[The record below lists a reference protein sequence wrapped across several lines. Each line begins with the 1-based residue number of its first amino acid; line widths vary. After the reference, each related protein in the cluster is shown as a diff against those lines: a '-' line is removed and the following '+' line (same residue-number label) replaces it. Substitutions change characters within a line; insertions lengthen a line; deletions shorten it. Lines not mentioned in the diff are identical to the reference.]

1 MSNFSW
7 LLLSDFH
14 LKSDYTVWN
23 QNVVLRDMMRDI
35 ESRLLDIDN
44 LQFVIVSGDLA
55 HGGKKDQYSL
65 VESFLVDLLRI
76 TSLKTSDLYIV
87 PGNHDVDRDNSQLAF
102 HGARA
107 AFLNSENVERFLS
120 NSGERH
126 SLLARLSAYYEFE
139 ERVCPHLKS
148 AYTDD
153 NLAYLITRHID
164 SLPIGIAGLN
174 SAILCGD
181 NEDQGKL
188 VLGDR
193 PIIDLC
199 EKIRAADVRLVVTVV
214 HHPPSWLADFDKRTF
229 DARLLPY
236 CDILHRG
243 HLHEPDVQPVYVT
256 ASNNCLAIS
265 AGASYAWRQFENSY
279 SIVTVDVS
287 AASCKI
293 VTYTYNSHAGD
304 FRPHREDEHGLR
316 FRGELPGDPSDCAI
330 AIRSLGAEAEQLAPY
345 LAALLYRKIAEMPIT
360 LNGTVLFASS
370 EMLSEVDDADYVAS
384 AKGMLA
390 LRNSLLAFASD
401 VPIDVRILASS
412 EPLLRFSKEVV
423 KLASR
428 ADSFKSELNRRVEQA
443 AKLFSVNT
451 SAGSSLV
458 RNALDQFVSEE
469 DWNGLEILA
478 KRYSR
483 LAEPSDRRDSLKYLA
498 HALAHS
504 DDPRK
509 RAESIGVANSLIA
522 DSSATVSDF
531 ELAFAINRSQ
541 GFDSEA
547 ERIIVN
553 AIERF
558 GDLPQNFRQGGYGL
572 AVDSGSHL
580 LRVRLDQLNGV
591 SNG

>member
-1 MSNFSW
+1 MSKFSW
-7 LLLSDFH
+7 LLLSDLH
-14 LKSDYTVWN
+14 LKSDYTVWS
-23 QNVVLRDMMRDI
+23 QRVVLRDMMRDI
-35 ESRLLDIDN
+35 ESRLPYIEN

-65 VESFLVDLLRI
+65 VESFLVDLLRT
-76 TSLKTSDLYIV
+76 TSLKSSDLYVV
-87 PGNHDVDRDNSQLAF
+87 PGNHDVDRDHSQLAF

-107 AFLNSENVERFLS
+107 AFLNSESVERFLS
-120 NSGERH
+120 NSAERH

-139 ERVCPHLKS
+139 ERVCPHLKP

-153 NLAYLITRHID
+153 DLAYLITRHID

-174 SAILCGD
+174 SAVLCGD
-181 NEDQGKL
+181 NEDQGKI

-214 HHPPSWLADFDKRTF
+214 HHPPTWLADFDKRTF

-243 HLHEPDVQPVYVT
+243 HLHEPDVQPIYIS

-265 AGASYAWRQFENSY
+265 AGASYESRQFENSY

-287 AASCKI
+287 AAICKI
-293 VTYTYNSHAGD
+293 ITYTYNNNAGD
-304 FRPHREDEHGLR
+304 FRQHREDEHCVR
-316 FRGELPGDPSDCAI
+316 FRGELPGELSDYAN
-330 AIRSLGAEAEQLAPY
+330 AIRGLGTETEQLSPY
-345 LAALLYRKIAEMPIT
+345 LAALLFRKMTEVPIP

-370 EMLSEVDDADYVAS
+370 EMLSEVDDANYVAS
-384 AKGMLA
+384 AKGMLG
-390 LRNSLLAFASD
+390 LRNSLLAFGSD
-401 VPIDVRILASS
+401 VPIDTRISASS
-412 EPLLRFSKEVV
+412 EPLLRFSREVLE
-423 KLASR
+423 LAAR
-428 ADSFKSELNRRVEQA
+428 DEFFESELNRRVEQA

-451 SAGSSLV
+451 SAGTSLI
-458 RNALDQFVSEE
+458 RNTLDQFASEQ

-478 KRYSR
+478 KRYSK
-483 LAEPSDRRDSLKYLA
+483 LAAPSERRDSLKYLA
-498 HALAHS
+498 HALAHN
-504 DDPRK
+504 DDPIK
-509 RAESIGVANSLIA
+509 RAESVDVVNSLIT
-522 DSSATVSDF
+522 DPSATVNDF
-531 ELAFAINRSQ
+531 ELAFAINRNQ

-547 ERIIVN
+547 ERIIIR

-558 GDLPQNFRQGGYGL
+558 GDLPHTFRQSGYGL
-572 AVDSGSHL
+572 AVDLGSHV
-580 LRVRLDQLNGV
+580 LRVRLDQLNGA

>member
-7 LLLSDFH
+7 LLLSDLH

-35 ESRLLDIDN
+35 ESRLSDIDN
-44 LQFVIVSGDLA
+44 LQFLIVSGDLA
-55 HGGKKDQYSL
+55 HGGKNDQYSL

-87 PGNHDVDRDNSQLAF
+87 PGNHDINRDNSQLAF
-102 HGARA
+102 HGART

-120 NSGERH
+120 NAAERH
-126 SLLARLSAYYEFE
+126 SLLARLSNYYEFE
-139 ERVCPHLKS
+139 GRVCPHLKH
-148 AYTDD
+148 AYTED
-153 NLAYLITRHID
+153 NLAYWITRHID
-164 SLPIGIAGLN
+164 NLPIGIAGLN

-181 NEDQGKL
+181 QEDEGKL

-193 PIIDLC
+193 PVIDLC
-199 EKIRAADVRLVVTVV
+199 EKIRAADVRLVVAVV

-229 DARLLPY
+229 DARLLPH

-265 AGASYAWRQFENSY
+265 AGASYAWRQFQNSY

-293 VTYTYNSHAGD
+293 VTYMYNSHAGD
-304 FRPHREDEHGLR
+304 FRPQREDRHGIR
-316 FRGELPGDPSDCAI
+316 FRGELPGEPSDCAI
-330 AIRSLGAEAEQLAPY
+330 AIRGLGAEAELLSPY
-345 LAALLYRKIAEMPIT
+345 LAALLYRKIGEMPIP

-370 EMLSEVDDADYVAS
+370 DMLNEVDDPEYAAT
-384 AKGMLA
+384 AKEIIA

-401 VPIDVRILASS
+401 VRIEDRILAYAG
-412 EPLLRFSKEVV
+412 PLLRFATVV
-423 KLASR
+423 VEMAAKD
-428 ADSFKSELNRRVEQA
+428 DSFNTELNRRVEQA
-443 AKLFSVNT
+443 AKLCSVST
-451 SAGSSLV
+451 LTGSSLV
-458 RNALDQFVSEE
+458 RNALEQFVNEE
-469 DWNGLEILA
+469 DWNGLEIIA
-478 KRYSR
+478 RRYST
-483 LAEPSDRRDSLKYLA
+483 LSEPSDRRDSLRYLA

-504 DDPRK
+504 DEPSK
-509 RAESIGVANSLIA
+509 RAESVDAANSLLV
-522 DSSATVSDF
+522 DPSATLSDF

-547 ERIIVN
+547 ERIIVD
-553 AIERF
+553 AISRF
-558 GDLPQNFRQGGYGL
+558 GYLTQTFRQSGYHF
-572 AVDSGSHL
+572 AIDSGSHA

-591 SNG
+591 ING